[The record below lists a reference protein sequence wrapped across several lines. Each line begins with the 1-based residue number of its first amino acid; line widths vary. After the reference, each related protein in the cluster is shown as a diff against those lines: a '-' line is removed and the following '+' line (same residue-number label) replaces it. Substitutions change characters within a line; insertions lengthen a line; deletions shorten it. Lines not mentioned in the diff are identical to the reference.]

1 MDPGGSDGEAYV
13 RIHHYSSSGQPNHQV
28 RPLRQQHAHI
38 HWLSPRSP
46 QQPSI
51 TGLQVPACTS
61 SWPLP
66 EDLVTGTAET
76 SVTYH
81 FTWLCAMTYNM
92 QPCQLCKQRQS
103 HYSSKNRVSMCGALV
118 LGLGVCQEGGSG
130 GSEITRQNV
139 PLWGVKLLRL
149 GGGSSNLI
157 FIFTVFFT
165 QSAYFRVVF

>member
-1 MDPGGSDGEAYV
+1 MSEYITTALRDNRTTRSDLSD
-13 RIHHYSSSGQPNHQV
+13 SSM
-28 RPLRQQHAHI
+28 HI

-46 QQPSI
+46 QHPAI
-51 TGLQVPACTS
+51 TGLQVPACTG
-61 SWPLP
+61 SWPLT

-139 PLWGVKLLRL
+139 PLWGGKLLRL
-149 GGGSSNLI
+149 GGGVLQPHFYFYCVLSPVCI
-157 FIFTVFFT
+157 FQSCFFEDLL
-165 QSAYFRVVF
+165 YV